1 MKAKNPDPQ
10 KVLFSFS
17 TRLLD
22 ILDREHPMVKLA
34 DQIEWSGFDVAFE
47 PMFCVDNGA
56 PAIRTRLMVG
66 LHYLKH
72 AFDVSDEE
80 VVARWVENPY
90 WQYFCGEEYF
100 HHKLPIHPT
109 SMTKWRNR
117 IKAEGLE
124 TLLEETIKAGLKM
137 KAVTPRQAQ
146 TVVVDTTVQE
156 KAVAFPTDARLYH
169 KARQTLVRAAL
180 QLGLPLRQSYVRNGK
195 YAFIAYHR
203 YASARQYNR
212 AKKPL
217 KKLKTYLGR
226 VIRDIERKLLDQPH
240 LSKQFQELLER
251 AKRIFHQ
258 QRHDKNKI
266 YSVHAPEVECIA
278 KGKVHKK
285 YEFGCKVGLVTT
297 AKNPFVIGIS
307 AFHDNPYDG
316 HTLAACLTQ
325 AQRLS
330 GADIQTVLTDQ
341 GYRGHD
347 YTGSAAV
354 HIVGR
359 GFKKLTRPLRKLFKR
374 RSSIE
379 PVIGH
384 AKSECRLGRNYLKGQ
399 EGDKMNAI
407 LVGCGYNL
415 RRLLRHFLLCL
426 QSLARIFD
434 HPRIHTCRIAA

>member
-1 MKAKNPDPQ
+1 MKAKPSDPQ

-17 TRLLD
+17 NRLVDMIDLT
-22 ILDREHPMVKLA
+22 HPMVRLA
-34 DQIEWSGFDVAFE
+34 DQIDWSRFDEAFE

-72 AFDVSDEE
+72 AFNVSDED

-90 WQYFCGEEYF
+90 WQYFCGEDHFRHEF
-100 HHKLPIHPT
+100 PIHPT

-117 IKAEGLE
+117 IKAKGLE
-124 TLLEETIKAGLKM
+124 TLLEATIQVGLKM
-137 KAVTPRQAQ
+137 KAVTQKQAQ

-156 KAVAFPTDARLYH
+156 KAAAFPTDARLYH
-169 KARQTLVRAAL
+169 KARQTLVRTA
-180 QLGLPLRQSYVRNGK
+180 QQIGMTLRQSYLRKGK
-195 YAFIAYHR
+195 QAFILYHR
-203 YASARQYNR
+203 YAAARQYNR

-217 KKLKTYLGR
+217 KRLKTYLGR
-226 VIRDIERKLLDQPH
+226 VIRDIERKLPNRPH
-240 LSKQFQELLER
+240 FAKSIQDLLQR
-251 AKRIFHQ
+251 AKRILAQ
-258 QRHDKNKI
+258 QRHDKNKL

-297 AKNPFVIGIS
+297 AKHPFVLGIQ

-316 HTLAACLTQ
+316 HTLSTCVAQ
-325 AQRLS
+325 AERLS
-330 GADIQTVLTDQ
+330 GADIQTILTDQ

-347 YTGSAAV
+347 YSGAAKV

-359 GFKKLTRPLRKLFKR
+359 GFKKLTRPLRKLLKR

-384 AKSECRLGRNYLKGQ
+384 AKSECRLGRNVLKGR

-407 LVGCGYNL
+407 LAGCGYNL
-415 RRLLRHFLLCL
+415 RRLLRHLLLCL
-426 QSLARIFD
+426 QFLTRIF
-434 HPRIHTCRIAA
+434 HPAHFESCRIAA